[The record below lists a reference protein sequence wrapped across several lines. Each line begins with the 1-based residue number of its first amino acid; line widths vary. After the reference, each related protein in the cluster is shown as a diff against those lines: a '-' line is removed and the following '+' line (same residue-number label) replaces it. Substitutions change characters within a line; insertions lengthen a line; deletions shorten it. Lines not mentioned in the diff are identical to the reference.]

1 MKDWGECRGA
11 ADPSFPFS
19 SPAQLTFSS
28 SGLSF
33 QSQPHS
39 WFLMNFQ
46 LISGKSWSIFANS
59 PAITWLWSF
68 TLLSAFLPTHL
79 LLRFQFDL
87 HLSLTTS
94 QLVPSLLPLP
104 CLAQPHSPCLSPCD
118 SSLLSNIPFIPLCS
132 SSLLGCVSW
141 NEKCSFTS
149 SPLGQSLVLK
159 PVKSHPKPAFPLK
172 QTVQRRLGFT
182 TLRFVQVA
190 TVSDHWELL

>member
-1 MKDWGECRGA
+1 MSVEEQQILL
-11 ADPSFPFS
+11 FS

-39 WFLMNFQ
+39 WLLMNFQ
-46 LISGKSWSIFANS
+46 LISGKSWSVFANS
-59 PAITWLWSF
+59 HAITWLWSF

-87 HLSLTTS
+87 LLSLTTS
-94 QLVPSLLPLP
+94 QLAPCWLPVPCS
-104 CLAQPHSPCLSPCD
+104 AQPHSPCPSPCGN
-118 SSLLSNIPFIPLCS
+118 SLLYNTHIPFIPLCS

-141 NEKCSFTS
+141 SEKCSFPS
-149 SPLGQSLVLK
+149 STLGQSLLLK
-159 PVKSHPKPAFPLK
+159 PVKSSPKPAFPLK

-182 TLRFVQVA
+182 THRFVQVA
-190 TVSDHWELL
+190 AVSDHWQLL